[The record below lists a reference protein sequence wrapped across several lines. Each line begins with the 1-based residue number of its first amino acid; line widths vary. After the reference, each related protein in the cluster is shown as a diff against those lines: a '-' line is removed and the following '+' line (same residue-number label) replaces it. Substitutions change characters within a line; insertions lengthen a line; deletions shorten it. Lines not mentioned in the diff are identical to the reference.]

1 MGEKFKKLK
10 EENKILVMLAFFS
23 ISIGLWTNFK
33 QLWLQD
39 NNLEVEKISQIL
51 SVSGLFCV
59 IALILFAK
67 KVSLKNIQKVITIA
81 LLVKA
86 IILIIL
92 ATLNH
97 TQNKNSIEILIILD
111 AILENLIVISIYP
124 LIVTVKK
131 ENKLYSKR
139 KLVEY
144 LFKDIGILIG
154 GVLIGKAILGIVVDY
169 NVCLVVSIVFLILAF
184 ITISNI
190 KRTVTIEKPTSFK
203 ESLKF
208 VIKDKVQRNYYV
220 YILFSETAMNTGLG
234 LKMLMLTNQI
244 GFSDANATNYL
255 LIVGLLA
262 DAIGIFIL
270 KYLTP
275 KNDYL
280 TITLKFGIRFW
291 FYTMAFLSNNLTS
304 CLIAISWS
312 ILISTAYE
320 NVVDAPYVNRIP
332 NEYQILFTNYR
343 YIVKTIGSS
352 IGLYFAGM
360 VYPLGIPYMLG
371 LSAFFMIFQISCAY
385 YLVYLK
391 KKEEEEEVNESQL
404 QKS

>member
-59 IALILFAK
+59 IASILFAK

-81 LLVKA
+81 LLAKA

-139 KLVEY
+139 KLVE
-144 LFKDIGILIG
+144 
-154 GVLIGKAILGIVVDY
+154 
-169 NVCLVVSIVFLILAF
+169 
-184 ITISNI
+184 
-190 KRTVTIEKPTSFK
+190 
-203 ESLKF
+203 
-208 VIKDKVQRNYYV
+208 
-220 YILFSETAMNTGLG
+220 
-234 LKMLMLTNQI
+234 
-244 GFSDANATNYL
+244 
-255 LIVGLLA
+255 
-262 DAIGIFIL
+262 
-270 KYLTP
+270 
-275 KNDYL
+275 
-280 TITLKFGIRFW
+280 
-291 FYTMAFLSNNLTS
+291 
-304 CLIAISWS
+304 
-312 ILISTAYE
+312 
-320 NVVDAPYVNRIP
+320 
-332 NEYQILFTNYR
+332 
-343 YIVKTIGSS
+343 
-352 IGLYFAGM
+352 
-360 VYPLGIPYMLG
+360 
-371 LSAFFMIFQISCAY
+371 
-385 YLVYLK
+385 
-391 KKEEEEEVNESQL
+391 
-404 QKS
+404 

>member
-1 MGEKFKKLK
+1 MKKK
-10 EENKILVMLAFFS
+10 
-23 ISIGLWTNFK
+23 IGLWTNFK

-81 LLVKA
+81 LLAKA

-111 AILENLIVISIYP
+111 AISENLIVISIYP

-190 KRTVTIEKPTSFK
+190 KRTITIEKPTSFK

-208 VIKDKVQRNYYV
+208 VIKDKIQRNYYV
-220 YILFSETAMNTGLG
+220 YILL
-234 LKMLMLTNQI
+234 
-244 GFSDANATNYL
+244 
-255 LIVGLLA
+255 
-262 DAIGIFIL
+262 FI
-270 KYLTP
+270 
-275 KNDYL
+275 NS
-280 TITLKFGIRFW
+280 R
-291 FYTMAFLSNNLTS
+291 AVS
-304 CLIAISWS
+304 
-312 ILISTAYE
+312 
-320 NVVDAPYVNRIP
+320 
-332 NEYQILFTNYR
+332 
-343 YIVKTIGSS
+343 
-352 IGLYFAGM
+352 
-360 VYPLGIPYMLG
+360 
-371 LSAFFMIFQISCAY
+371 
-385 YLVYLK
+385 
-391 KKEEEEEVNESQL
+391 
-404 QKS
+404 

>member
-1 MGEKFKKLK
+1 MKKK
-10 EENKILVMLAFFS
+10 
-23 ISIGLWTNFK
+23 IGLWTNFK

-81 LLVKA
+81 LLAKA

-208 VIKDKVQRNYYV
+208 VIKDKIQRNYYV

-234 LKMLMLTNQI
+234 LKMLMLTN
-244 GFSDANATNYL
+244 
-255 LIVGLLA
+255 
-262 DAIGIFIL
+262 
-270 KYLTP
+270 
-275 KNDYL
+275 
-280 TITLKFGIRFW
+280 
-291 FYTMAFLSNNLTS
+291 
-304 CLIAISWS
+304 
-312 ILISTAYE
+312 
-320 NVVDAPYVNRIP
+320 
-332 NEYQILFTNYR
+332 
-343 YIVKTIGSS
+343 
-352 IGLYFAGM
+352 
-360 VYPLGIPYMLG
+360 
-371 LSAFFMIFQISCAY
+371 
-385 YLVYLK
+385 
-391 KKEEEEEVNESQL
+391 
-404 QKS
+404 

>member
-81 LLVKA
+81 LLAKA

-169 NVCLVVSIVFLILAF
+169 NACLAMSIVFLILSF

-190 KRTVTIEKPTSFK
+190 KPIVTIEKPTSFK
-203 ESLKF
+203 KSLKF
-208 VIKDKVQRNYYV
+208 VIKDKIQRNYYV

-343 YIVKTIGSS
+343 
-352 IGLYFAGM
+352 
-360 VYPLGIPYMLG
+360 
-371 LSAFFMIFQISCAY
+371 CAY

>member
-1 MGEKFKKLK
+1 MGEKFAKLK

-51 SVSGLFCV
+51 SISGLFCV

-67 KVSLKNIQKVITIA
+67 KVSLKNIQKVVTIA

-86 IILIIL
+86 INLIIL
-92 ATLNH
+92 AGFNH
-97 TQNKNSIEILIILD
+97 TPYKNIIEILIILD
-111 AILENLIVISIYP
+111 AVLENLIVISIYP
-124 LIVTVKK
+124 LIVTIKK

-144 LFKDIGILIG
+144 LFKDIGILVG
-154 GVLIGKAILGIVVDY
+154 GILIGKVILGIVVDY
-169 NVCLVVSIVFLILAF
+169 NVCLGLSIVFLILAF
-184 ITISNI
+184 ITIINI
-190 KRTVTIEKPTSFK
+190 KRTIIIEKPTSIK
-203 ESLKF
+203 ESLRYA
-208 VIKDKVQRNYYV
+208 IKDKIQRNYYI
-220 YILFSETAMNTGLG
+220 YIIFSETAMNTGLG

-275 KNDYL
+275 KNAYL
-280 TITLKFGIRFW
+280 TVTLKFGIRFW

-304 CLIAISWS
+304 CLIAMSWS

-343 YIVKTIGSS
+343 YIVKTIGTS
-352 IGLYFAGM
+352 IGLYFAGI

-371 LSAFFMIFQISCAY
+371 LSAFFMIFQMSFAY
-385 YLVYLK
+385 YLVYLR
-391 KKEEEEEVNESQL
+391 KKEEANESQL